1 MLQSSNFIIVWKS
14 SPEVNPNIL
23 IGSYPVRFH
32 RRSHKPYSFCS
43 LENDLGP
50 IFSILVTLS
59 TRTQASVPAETLSP
73 CARLAQLA
81 TLTFERPQKFHS
93 ARRIMRPWTLL
104 CGAALVKNFWS
115 RATSTTG
122 SHARKV
128 LVA

>member
-14 SPEVNPNIL
+14 SPEVNPNVL

-32 RRSHKPYSFCS
+32 GRIHKPYSFCS
-43 LENDLGP
+43 LKNDLGP

-73 CARLAQLA
+73 CARLPQLA

-93 ARRIMRPWTLL
+93 ARRSMRP
-104 CGAALVKNFWS
+104 
-115 RATSTTG
+115 
-122 SHARKV
+122 
-128 LVA
+128 